1 MAGERRLFTLRA
13 DLTSADRTAPT
24 RHHRAGAV
32 RTPVN
37 ELVDYRPVMSTVNEG
52 DEIPTVPTGTGW
64 PQPAAGHTISMQAW
78 RASESYSKGGSTVAR
93 ALFDALVQ
101 LETEVQHLKER

>member
-1 MAGERRLFTLRA
+1 MSPWPASSTRQIPTRTTPELGVNRTRRRLLADARERMAGERRLFTLRA

-64 PQPAAGHTISMQAW
+64 PQPAGYPTA
-78 RASESYSKGGSTVAR
+78 
-93 ALFDALVQ
+93 
-101 LETEVQHLKER
+101 